1 MKIAS
6 LLFIPALLLSGLTA
20 RAGLPASFKERLAE
34 ASREN
39 RTIQCDFT
47 QRKQVRRMKN
57 EIELKGRFY
66 YDNSLAMALDYTV
79 PEGDKVIIRN
89 DRIIL
94 KTAGQVTQ
102 TATSANPM
110 LQQVA
115 LMIRASMT
123 GDLSQFGQGWQIGY
137 TEKEGVG
144 EVKMVPES
152 KRARKYIDSITL
164 CFDLKDMTLDR
175 MELCETQGG
184 RSVYE
189 FRNKRFNLRGHFPGH
204 PVLPGVCTLQL
215 VRECLNRGTGRRFRY
230 AAIRECKFL
239 GMVVPQAD
247 ELLEIDIR
255 VGDDT
260 PEGTRLSCTITN
272 HGKTV
277 LKLRGTVCEMP

>member
-20 RAGLPASFKERLAE
+20 RAGLPASFKERLAG

-47 QRKQVRRMKN
+47 QHKQVRRMKN

-189 FRNKRFNLRGHFPGH
+189 FRNKRFNL
-204 PVLPGVCTLQL
+204 PVDPA
-215 VRECLNRGTGRRFRY
+215 RFN
-230 AAIRECKFL
+230 
-239 GMVVPQAD
+239 P
-247 ELLEIDIR
+247 
-255 VGDDT
+255 
-260 PEGTRLSCTITN
+260 
-272 HGKTV
+272 
-277 LKLRGTVCEMP
+277 

>member
-57 EIELKGRFY
+57 EIELKGHFY
-66 YDNSLAMALDYTV
+66 YDNSLARALDYTV

-137 TEKEGVG
+137 TEK
-144 EVKMVPES
+144 S

-164 CFDLKDMTLDR
+164 CFDLRDMTLDR
-175 MELCETQGG
+175 MELCETEGG
-184 RSVYE
+184 HSVYE
-189 FRNKRFNLRGHFPGH
+189 FRNKRFNL
-204 PVLPGVCTLQL
+204 PVDPA
-215 VRECLNRGTGRRFRY
+215 RFN
-230 AAIRECKFL
+230 
-239 GMVVPQAD
+239 P
-247 ELLEIDIR
+247 
-255 VGDDT
+255 
-260 PEGTRLSCTITN
+260 
-272 HGKTV
+272 
-277 LKLRGTVCEMP
+277 

>member
-1 MKIAS
+1 MRNIAFPN
-6 LLFIPALLLSGLTA
+6 LLKTLREYVLMTAGLLIYSFGWIACIKPMEVAAGGGTGLAMIVSHTAAEMWGVDIRIGTVFLTINAFLLLLSGLTA

-189 FRNKRFNLRGHFPGH
+189 FRNKRFNL
-204 PVLPGVCTLQL
+204 PVDPA
-215 VRECLNRGTGRRFRY
+215 RFN
-230 AAIRECKFL
+230 
-239 GMVVPQAD
+239 P
-247 ELLEIDIR
+247 
-255 VGDDT
+255 
-260 PEGTRLSCTITN
+260 
-272 HGKTV
+272 
-277 LKLRGTVCEMP
+277 